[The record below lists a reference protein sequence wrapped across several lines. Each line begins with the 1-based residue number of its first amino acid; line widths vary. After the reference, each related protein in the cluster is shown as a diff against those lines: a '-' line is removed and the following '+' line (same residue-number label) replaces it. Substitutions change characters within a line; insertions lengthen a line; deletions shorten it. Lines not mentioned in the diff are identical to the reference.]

1 MPLNPGREEAQ
12 TLRASVFT
20 LSRPLARS
28 LFSAPLSPILCPVP
42 RLSKPL
48 PGAERSPVQVHSHFS
63 CPIQLHEAES
73 IQVKTSVHCP
83 TLDSASRSL
92 TATPL
97 FWGKTPPPH
106 PTTLLFSLTHSRERD
121 CIFFFFLLG
130 TLKTTVFV
138 FFFFAPL
145 PLPQLCKGMRN
156 SPLSKTVPAVNESS
170 ESCSALQAYKAFAF
184 RNGVLCENRSLF
196 SSIFKPSESPR
207 YVISLIH
214 FPASHLVVSCG
225 NSLTRQPDGKT

>member
-121 CIFFFFLLG
+121 CIFFFFPLRN
-130 TLKTTVFV
+130 FENYSFC
-138 FFFFAPL
+138 FFFF
-145 PLPQLCKGMRN
+145 C
-156 SPLSKTVPAVNESS
+156 SPTPPT
-170 ESCSALQAYKAFAF
+170 ALQGDEKLTIVEDRAC
-184 RNGVLCENRSLF
+184 CEREL
-196 SSIFKPSESPR
+196 
-207 YVISLIH
+207 
-214 FPASHLVVSCG
+214 
-225 NSLTRQPDGKT
+225 